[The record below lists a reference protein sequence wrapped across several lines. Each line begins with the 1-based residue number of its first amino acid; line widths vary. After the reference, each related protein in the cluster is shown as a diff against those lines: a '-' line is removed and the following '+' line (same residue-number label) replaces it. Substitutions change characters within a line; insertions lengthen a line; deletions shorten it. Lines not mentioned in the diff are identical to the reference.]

1 MRKSTKHKW
10 NNKNQGFTLV
20 ELIVVIVILAILAA
34 ILIPALLGYIDKAKK
49 NQDILRAKNC
59 LTAAQTELASLY
71 AKGTPLQDYVKGEKD
86 TNTENDN
93 GTDKIVDMIFKK
105 DSPIR
110 QHILAA
116 ADDDPYMLLI
126 GTGSYEEYHN
136 TPQEHFAYTVYFVAY
151 WPTKES
157 DILFFDGTG
166 WTNEYPWKADGGDNN
181 IFEANGQK
189 IKMQF
194 SFIKPAYEN
203 SLNDNWNKG
212 LKAKL
217 GLK

>member
-1 MRKSTKHKW
+1 MRTSKK
-10 NNKNQGFTLV
+10 NKGFTLV
-20 ELIVVIVILAILAA
+20 ELIVVVVILAILAA
-34 ILIPALLGYIDKAKK
+34 ILVPALLGYIDKAKK
-49 NQDILRAKNC
+49 QKDLLRAKNC
-59 LTAAQTELASLY
+59 LTAAQTELVSLY
-71 AKGTPLQDYVKGEKD
+71 AKGTPLQDCVKNAEKD
-86 TNTENDN
+86 TNKES
-93 GTDKIVDMIFKK
+93 GKVVDMIFKM

-110 QHILAA
+110 QHILAV

-126 GTGSYEEYHN
+126 GTGSYEAYHN
-136 TPQEHFAYTVYFVAY
+136 TPQEHYAYMVYFVAY

-181 IFEANGQK
+181 IFEVNGRK

-203 SLNDNWNKG
+203 NLNDNWNKG
-212 LKAKL
+212 LKEKL
-217 GLK
+217 GLN

>member
-1 MRKSTKHKW
+1 MSER
-10 NNKNQGFTLV
+10 NNNQGFTLV

-34 ILIPALLGYIDKAKK
+34 ILVPALLGYIDKAKK
-49 NQDILRAKNC
+49 QQDILKAKNC
-59 LTAAQTELASLY
+59 LTAAQTELVSLY
-71 AKGTPLQDYVKGEKD
+71 AKGTPLQDCVKDADKD
-86 TNTENDN
+86 TNKES
-93 GTDKIVDMIFKK
+93 GKVVDMIFKM

-110 QHILAA
+110 RHILAA

-126 GTGSYEEYHN
+126 GTGSYEAYHN
-136 TPQEHFAYTVYFVAY
+136 TPQEHYAYTVYFVAY

-181 IFEANGQK
+181 IFEVNGQK

-203 SLNDNWNKG
+203 NLNDNWNKG
-212 LKAKL
+212 LKEKL
-217 GLK
+217 GLN

>member
-1 MRKSTKHKW
+1 MRTSKK
-10 NNKNQGFTLV
+10 NKGFTLV
-20 ELIVVIVILAILAA
+20 ELIVVVVILAILAA
-34 ILIPALLGYIDKAKK
+34 ILVPALLGYIDKAKK
-49 NQDILRAKNC
+49 QQDLLRAKNC
-59 LTAAQTELASLY
+59 LTAAQTELVSLY
-71 AKGTPLQDYVKGEKD
+71 AKGTPLQDCVKDADKD
-86 TNTENDN
+86 TNKES
-93 GTDKIVDMIFKK
+93 GKVVDMIFKM

-126 GTGSYEEYHN
+126 GTGSYEAYQN
-136 TPQEHFAYTVYFVAY
+136 TPQEHYAYTVYFVAY

-181 IFEANGQK
+181 IFEVNGQK

-203 SLNDNWNKG
+203 NLNDNWNKG
-212 LKAKL
+212 LKEKL
-217 GLK
+217 GLN

>member
-1 MRKSTKHKW
+1 MRTSKK
-10 NNKNQGFTLV
+10 NKGFTLV
-20 ELIVVIVILAILAA
+20 ELIVVVVILAILAA
-34 ILIPALLGYIDKAKK
+34 ILVPALLGYIDKAKRQ
-49 NQDILRAKNC
+49 QDLLRAKNC
-59 LTAAQTELASLY
+59 LTAAQTELVSLY
-71 AKGTPLQDYVKGEKD
+71 AKGTPLQDYVKNAEKD
-86 TNTENDN
+86 TNKES
-93 GTDKIVDMIFKK
+93 GKVVDMIFNM

-126 GTGSYEEYHN
+126 GTGSYEAYQN
-136 TPQEHFAYTVYFVAY
+136 TPQEHYAYTVYFVAY

-166 WTNEYPWKADGGDNN
+166 WTNEYPWKADGGENN
-181 IFEANGQK
+181 IFEVNGRK

-203 SLNDNWNKG
+203 NLNDNWNKG
-212 LKAKL
+212 LKEKL
-217 GLK
+217 GIE

>member
-1 MRKSTKHKW
+1 MRKSMK
-10 NNKNQGFTLV
+10 NKGFTLV

-34 ILIPALLGYIDKAKK
+34 ILVPALLGYIDKAKK
-49 NQDILRAKNC
+49 QQDILRAKNC
-59 LTAAQTELASLY
+59 LTAAQTELVSLY
-71 AKGTPLQDYVKGEKD
+71 AKGTPLQDYVKDEKDKNTEKD
-86 TNTENDN
+86 TNTN
-93 GTDKIVDMIFKK
+93 TDKVVDMIFKK

-126 GTGSYEEYHN
+126 GTGSYEAYHN
-136 TPQEHFAYTVYFVAY
+136 TPQEHYAYTVYFVAY

-166 WTNEYPWKADGGDNN
+166 WTNEYPWKADGGENN
-181 IFEANGQK
+181 IFEVNGQK

-203 SLNDNWNKG
+203 NLNDNWNKG
-212 LKAKL
+212 LKEKL
-217 GLK
+217 GIK

>member
-1 MRKSTKHKW
+1 MHEKKYE
-10 NNKNQGFTLV
+10 NKGFTLV

-34 ILIPALLGYIDKAKK
+34 ILVPALLGYIDKAKK
-49 NQDILRAKNC
+49 QQDILRAKNC
-59 LTAAQTELASLY
+59 LTAAQTELVSLY
-71 AKGTPLQDYVKGEKD
+71 AKGTPLQSYIKNLKTE
-86 TNTENDN
+86 TNRES
-93 GTDKIVDMIFKK
+93 GKVVDMIFKK

-110 QHILAA
+110 QHILTA

-136 TPQEHFAYTVYFVAY
+136 TPQEHYAYTVYFVAY

-181 IFEANGQK
+181 IFEVNGQK

-203 SLNDNWNKG
+203 NLNDNWNKG
-212 LKAKL
+212 LKEKL
-217 GLK
+217 GIR